1 MMISTMISIN
11 DFHQYVLFYLMAN
24 NKEVLPTQNLIH
36 RLSYWAKRFSLI
48 DSVKDIQMIYF
59 KNTNTIIHNT
69 NLLYQYRSENA
80 DIKKKHVIK
89 TKACRENI
97 FSIRKKVTFLNVYK
111 RSLPI
116 LLGKITTVGKLHTH
130 I

>member
-1 MMISTMISIN
+1 MMISTN

-36 RLSYWAKRFSLI
+36 RLSYWAKRFSFI

-80 DIKKKHVIK
+80 DIVKK
-89 TKACRENI
+89 TC
-97 FSIRKKVTFLNVYK
+97 Y
-111 RSLPI
+111 
-116 LLGKITTVGKLHTH
+116 
-130 I
+130 